1 MRYWWVSQNQTYKYE
16 VPGGFLWSPKT
27 RADGGYNYFYAT
39 MAEVSAGDLV
49 FSFCDTQ
56 IKAIGVVQAPAVT
69 SPKPDFRKAGSNWSD
84 VGWYVEVEFEE
95 LQDPIKPK
103 DFMNQIIP
111 HLPEKY
117 SPLQQNGNGL
127 QGIYLTEISSDF
139 GNLLI
144 DLSSANIISIKNDLS
159 PLSAIE
165 SEFEINMEIMAKGI
179 EGDLEK
185 IQLVK
190 ARRGQGIF
198 RANVRLVEKSC
209 RVTGV
214 SNKKHLRASHIKP
227 WSKSDDKEKISG
239 YSGLLLA
246 PHVDH
251 LFDQGFITFDPVGN
265 LLVSS
270 KLSKEVLPK
279 WNISEELN
287 VGIFLD
293 QQVDFLD
300 YHAST
305 IFKK

>member
-1 MRYWWVSQNQTYKYE
+1 
-16 VPGGFLWSPKT
+16 
-27 RADGGYNYFYAT
+27 
-39 MAEVSAGDLV
+39 
-49 FSFCDTQ
+49 
-56 IKAIGVVQAPAVT
+56 
-69 SPKPDFRKAGSNWSD
+69 
-84 VGWYVEVEFEE
+84 
-95 LQDPIKPK
+95 
-103 DFMNQIIP
+103 
-111 HLPEKY
+111 
-117 SPLQQNGNGL
+117 LQQNGKGL
-127 QGIYLTEISSDF
+127 QGIYLTEISGDF

-144 DLSSANIISIKNDLS
+144 DLTNANIVSIKNDLS

-227 WSKSDDKEKISG
+227 WSESDDKEKISG
-239 YSGLLLA
+239 YNGLLLA

-251 LFDQGFITFDPVGN
+251 LFDQGFITFDHDGN

-270 KLSKEVLPK
+270 KLHKEVLPK
-279 WNISEELN
+279 WSIAEELN
-287 VGIFLD
+287 VGSFLD

-300 YHAST
+300 YHASE